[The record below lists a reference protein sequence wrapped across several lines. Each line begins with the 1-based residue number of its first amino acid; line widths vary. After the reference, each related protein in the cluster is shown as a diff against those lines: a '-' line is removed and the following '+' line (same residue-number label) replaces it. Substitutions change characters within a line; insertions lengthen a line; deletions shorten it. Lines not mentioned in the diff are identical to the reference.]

1 MRGVWRRGGTVVVV
15 VMGTTGMLFLRIS
28 GGEFY
33 LIFLLPLGVGV
44 LFMCE
49 VVFQIWSTRERFCGE

>member
-1 MRGVWRRGGTVVVV
+1 MCMRGVWRRGGTVVAV
-15 VMGTTGMLFLRIS
+15 TDITGMLFLRIS

-33 LIFLLPLGVGV
+33 LMFLSLLGVRV

-49 VVFQIWSTRERFCGE
+49 VVFQI

>member
-1 MRGVWRRGGTVVVV
+1 MCMRGVWRRGGTVVVV
-15 VMGTTGMLFLRIS
+15 MGITGMLFLRIS

-33 LIFLLPLGVGV
+33 LVFLLLVGVGV

-49 VVFQIWSTRERFCGE
+49 VVFQI